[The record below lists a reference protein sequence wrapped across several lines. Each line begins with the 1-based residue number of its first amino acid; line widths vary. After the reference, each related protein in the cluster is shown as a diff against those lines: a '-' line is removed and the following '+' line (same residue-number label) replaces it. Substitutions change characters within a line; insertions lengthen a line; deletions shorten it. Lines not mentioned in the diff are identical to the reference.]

1 MPILGDP
8 KNSSN
13 HSYTTKMKTTEA
25 FTRGKNLIESILH
38 KMLDIDKWQHK
49 FMTHILTHCLG
60 MSGRFNFLQMSREG
74 KYNEQTYRNNF
85 GRAFDFLRF
94 NIDLVERSCSE
105 ERIIAFDPSYI
116 TKSGKHTEGLGN
128 FYSGCA
134 SSYKKG
140 LEIGG
145 IAVIDVKQNTA
156 YHLEA
161 IQSPPAKKEK
171 VKKDYTLVDHYA
183 DLIVQRATELKRLS
197 NILVVDGYFSKYK
210 FVTKICENTELT
222 LISRLRDDANLR
234 YIFHGQKQNNR
245 GRPKVFDGKVDT
257 KKIDKRRFQKVHS
270 DHESIIYGAVVYS
283 VSLKRKI
290 KVAYVEFLSK
300 KGKIVATKL
309 FFSTDLEMDA
319 TQILK
324 YYKARY
330 QIEYLY
336 RDSKQ
341 FTGLQHCQA
350 RSKEKLYFHFNTC
363 LTAVSVAKVVLRNKH
378 AKDKPMCLS
387 ISNIKTE
394 FKNRK
399 MIKRIISMY
408 GFDQT
413 LIKIHPAYTK
423 LLNYGK
429 IAA

>member
-1 MPILGDP
+1 
-8 KNSSN
+8 
-13 HSYTTKMKTTEA
+13 MKTTEA

-38 KMLDIDKWQHK
+38 KMWDIDKWQYK
-49 FMTHILTHCLG
+49 FMTHIFTHCFS
-60 MSGRFNFLQMSREG
+60 MNGRFNFLQMSREG
-74 KYNEQTYRNNF
+74 KFNGQTYRNNF
-85 GRAFDFLRF
+85 GRSFNFLRF
-94 NIDLVERSCSE
+94 NIDLAERSCSE

-116 TKSGKHTEGLGN
+116 TKSGKHTAGLGN

-134 SSYKKG
+134 SRYKKG

-145 IAVIDVKQNTA
+145 IAVIDIKQNTA

-161 IQSPPAKKEK
+161 IQSPSAKKEK

-183 DLIVQRATELKRLS
+183 DLIVQRAPELQRLS
-197 NILVVDGYFSKYK
+197 NVIAADGYFSKYK
-210 FVTKICENTELT
+210 FVHKICEHTELT
-222 LISRLRDDANLR
+222 LVSRLRDDANLR
-234 YIFHGQKQNNR
+234 YIYHDQGQKKR
-245 GRPKVFDGKVDT
+245 GRPRVFEGKVDT
-257 KKIDKRRFQKVHS
+257 KKIDKRRFQKVSS
-270 DHESIIYGAVVYS
+270 DHEAIIYEAVVFS

-290 KVAYVEFLSK
+290 KVGYVEFLNK
-300 KGKIVATKL
+300 KRKIAATKL
-309 FFSTDLEMDA
+309 FFSTDLKMDA
-319 TQILK
+319 IQILK

-350 RSKEKLYFHFNTC
+350 RSKEKLYFHFNTY
-363 LTAVSVAKVVLRNKH
+363 LTAVSVGKGVLRNKSP
-378 AKDKPMCLS
+378 KDKPMCLS

-394 FKNRK
+394 FQNRK

-408 GFDQT
+408 GFDHT
-413 LIKIHPAYTK
+413 LIKIHPAYDK